1 MEVPTVLWLSP
12 LVTGG
17 AVALLAIYVWLNR
30 SVPGARILFVA
41 LLSIAFWSFSS
52 GMEYRGG
59 TLEARV
65 FWWGFEIPAIAVV
78 PVFWFL
84 LTRTYIGKPWRGWRV
99 AALFVMPLATVLMHW
114 TSATTHLYWR
124 RIWLA
129 ENGSLVTVG
138 RVYGAGFWVFVT
150 YSYALVTITAILLLR
165 FAARHPAQRRQ
176 SFVLLGS
183 MLLPWVTNVLY
194 VFDVEP
200 LRYIDLTPHAFL
212 VTGVGI
218 WWALYRY
225 RFQGIVPVA
234 WMGVVRGM
242 VHGVIV
248 FDIEDRIADLNP
260 AAEALLGCRAE
271 QVQGHYATDVLAG
284 HPGLIEV
291 LEGGLEGPDDVC
303 VSQGETTL
311 VCAARM
317 ADVRRGKRRVGRM
330 MTLREVTEERK
341 AAAELEQARQSAESA
356 AVAKSR
362 FLANMSHEIRTPM
375 NGVLGMMGLLL
386 DSGLNEEQLSMA
398 ETVQES
404 AESLLALLNDIL
416 DYSRIDA
423 GKLELESVPFHLT
436 RTLDQVVRLL
446 KPAAA
451 GKNLEISL
459 DVSPDVPETL
469 LGDPTRLRQVML
481 NLVGNAIKFTPAGW
495 VRIGVRPISA
505 DAAHAT
511 LELTVSDSGIGIAP
525 ERIGLLFQEF
535 LQADSSIARNY
546 GGTGLGLAISRRL
559 LEMMGGSIRV
569 ESVPNQGTVFTL
581 EVPFVCADGASA
593 NATSSASG
601 ATWERLPAWRVLLAE
616 DNKVNQRVGQSV
628 LEKLGC
634 QVEIAGDGRAAIAAV
649 QGAQYDVILM
659 DLHMPGVDGLQATRE
674 IRKLGVATPIVAL
687 TASVELETRNACAQ
701 AGMDGFV
708 SKPFHP
714 GEVASALK
722 RALAQDS
729 A

>member
-1 MEVPTVLWLSP
+1 
-12 LVTGG
+12 
-17 AVALLAIYVWLNR
+17 
-30 SVPGARILFVA
+30 
-41 LLSIAFWSFSS
+41 
-52 GMEYRGG
+52 
-59 TLEARV
+59 
-65 FWWGFEIPAIAVV
+65 
-78 PVFWFL
+78 
-84 LTRTYIGKPWRGWRV
+84 
-99 AALFVMPLATVLMHW
+99 
-114 TSATTHLYWR
+114 
-124 RIWLA
+124 
-129 ENGSLVTVG
+129 
-138 RVYGAGFWVFVT
+138 
-150 YSYALVTITAILLLR
+150 
-165 FAARHPAQRRQ
+165 
-176 SFVLLGS
+176 
-183 MLLPWVTNVLY
+183 
-194 VFDVEP
+194 
-200 LRYIDLTPHAFL
+200 
-212 VTGVGI
+212 
-218 WWALYRY
+218 
-225 RFQGIVPVA
+225 
-234 WMGVVRGM
+234 
-242 VHGVIV
+242 
-248 FDIEDRIADLNP
+248 
-260 AAEALLGCRAE
+260 
-271 QVQGHYATDVLAG
+271 
-284 HPGLIEV
+284 
-291 LEGGLEGPDDVC
+291 
-303 VSQGETTL
+303 
-311 VCAARM
+311 
-317 ADVRRGKRRVGRM
+317 
-330 MTLREVTEERK
+330 
-341 AAAELEQARQSAESA
+341 
-356 AVAKSR
+356 
-362 FLANMSHEIRTPM
+362 
-375 NGVLGMMGLLL
+375 
-386 DSGLNEEQLSMA
+386 MA